1 MPLAYFSQVGTV
13 PAALA
18 TYLAVESLK
27 PDLLINAGTAGGF
40 ESKGMAIGDV
50 LISSTIHNHDRRM
63 LLPIFVDYGVHNHTA
78 VETPRLRE
86 VSKLRSHG
94 SHGNHASRQSKVIQ
108 IATRNENLMRT
119 YILISLCSQTLKFK
133 LGVVT
138 TGNSLD
144 HVEADD
150 AQMAANGAYNYF
162 SH

>member
-1 MPLAYFSQVGTV
+1 MALANLSQVGTV

-50 LISSTIHNHDRRM
+50 LVSSTIHNHDRRM

-86 VSKLRSHG
+86 VSKREKVWDARQSPPYTVRSH
-94 SHGNHASRQSKVIQ
+94 QD
-108 IATRNENLMRT
+108 
-119 YILISLCSQTLKFK
+119 C
-133 LGVVT
+133 
-138 TGNSLD
+138 
-144 HVEADD
+144 
-150 AQMAANGAYNYF
+150 
-162 SH
+162 